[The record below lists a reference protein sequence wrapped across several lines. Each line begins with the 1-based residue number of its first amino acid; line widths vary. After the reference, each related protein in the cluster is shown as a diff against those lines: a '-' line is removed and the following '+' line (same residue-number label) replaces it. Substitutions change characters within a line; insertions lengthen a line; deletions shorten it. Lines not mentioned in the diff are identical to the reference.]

1 MTNKKNLN
9 FKPYG
14 LNIGIALEDIK
25 EIKLLPATDENL
37 EKSNSFYDSLP
48 EDFSILDHFPDESLF
63 FYKIEQFDHQSYPQR
78 RLLLSEEGVGIFR
91 KGEKHPYMIR
101 ETPHKQYT
109 EENGNLHS
117 IDGRLLK
124 FDSDQY
130 LIVTTRTPKLHE
142 HLYAV
147 EDCVICSSSPYN
159 PNPVYL
165 NENTVLGKVDGNIQD
180 ISGEKLALV
189 LGKEGFQSSF
199 KQNDLPL
206 ISSSNKFELSG
217 KNSLIIC
224 NTIVLKSTRSRPTNA
239 QPGQLIYNARKKC
252 FEGFD
257 GMKWRPLQWGDE

>member
-14 LNIGIALEDIK
+14 LNIGIALKDIK

-37 EKSNSFYDSLP
+37 EKSNSFYPSLP
-48 EDFSILDHFPDESLF
+48 EDFSILEHFSDESLF
-63 FYKIEQFDHQSYPQR
+63 FYKIEQFDHQRYPKR
-78 RLLLSEEGVGIFR
+78 ELVLSEEGIGVFK
-91 KGEKHPYMIR
+91 KGKNHSYMVR
-101 ETPHKQYT
+101 EIPQRQYT
-109 EENGNLHS
+109 KENGHLSSH
-117 IDGRLLK
+117 GRLLS
-124 FDSDQY
+124 FDSDKH
-130 LIVTTRTPKLHE
+130 LIVTTRVPESHVQ
-142 HLYAV
+142 LYAI
-147 EDCVICSSSPYN
+147 EDCVICSSAPYT

-165 NENTVLGKVDGNIQD
+165 DDNTVLGKVEGNIQD

-206 ISSSNKFELSG
+206 ISSSSKFELSG

-257 GMKWRPLQWGDE
+257 GTKWRPLKWGDE